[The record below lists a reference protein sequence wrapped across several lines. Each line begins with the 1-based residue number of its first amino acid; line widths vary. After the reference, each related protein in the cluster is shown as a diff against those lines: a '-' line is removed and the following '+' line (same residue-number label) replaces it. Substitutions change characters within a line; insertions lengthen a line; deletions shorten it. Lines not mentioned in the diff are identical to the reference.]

1 VLYIYVN
8 IVILNRYRAITT
20 AYYRGALGALLVY
33 DITRKDTFYNVT
45 KWLRELREHADMNI
59 SIILVGNKSD
69 LFHMREVPYQEASVY
84 AK

>member
-1 VLYIYVN
+1 LS
-8 IVILNRYRAITT
+8 RYRAITT

-33 DITRKDTFYNVT
+33 DITRKDTFYNVN

-69 LFHMREVPYQEASVY
+69 LYHMRQVTYQEASIY

>member
-1 VLYIYVN
+1 M
-8 IVILNRYRAITT
+8 NRYRAITT
-20 AYYRGALGALLVY
+20 AYYRGALGALLIY
-33 DITRKDTFYNVT
+33 DITRKDTFYNVN

-69 LFHMREVPYQEASVY
+69 LYHMRQVTYKEASNY

>member
-1 VLYIYVN
+1 M
-8 IVILNRYRAITT
+8 NRYRAITT

-33 DITRKDTFYNVT
+33 DITRKDTFYNVN

-69 LFHMREVPYQEASVY
+69 LYHMRQVTYEEASMY

>member
-1 VLYIYVN
+1 MI
-8 IVILNRYRAITT
+8 ILNRYRAITT

-33 DITRKDTFYNVT
+33 DITRKDTFYNVN

-69 LFHMREVPYQEASVY
+69 LNHMRQVTFKEGSLY

>member
-1 VLYIYVN
+1 MS
-8 IVILNRYRAITT
+8 RYRAITT

-33 DITRKDTFYNVT
+33 DITRKDTFYNVN

-69 LFHMREVPYQEASVY
+69 LYHMRQVTYQEASIY